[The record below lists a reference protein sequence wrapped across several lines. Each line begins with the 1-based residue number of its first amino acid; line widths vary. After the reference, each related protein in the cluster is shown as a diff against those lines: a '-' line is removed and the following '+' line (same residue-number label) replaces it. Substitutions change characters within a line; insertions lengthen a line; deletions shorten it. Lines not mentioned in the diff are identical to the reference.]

1 MLPFGS
7 ASVALDAAQAICVAL
22 PAAGLPRWLAWAR
35 APGWALVAP
44 LSIGLV
50 VGAIA
55 VLPTSAEV
63 LTWIALIG
71 VPLGCALAFGWAM
84 HGARPA
90 LAVLAPVLLAVVWI
104 WPHELSGELA
114 RTVLIV
120 GSVVTVG
127 RLLAG
132 ITPLALLKLGL
143 VAMAVVDAILVF
155 GNALQQPN
163 AVLVAASPGPGL
175 PQLQSAMLHGAS
187 LGYGDFFAAGVL
199 GAVLAAEGRRQ
210 LPAAVLLLVVG
221 LAWDLLF
228 WVYDTLP
235 ATVPVAVVLVVLE
248 VWRVATGPSGQPR
261 PAGASAVP
269 R

>member
-1 MLPFGS
+1 
-7 ASVALDAAQAICVAL
+7 
-22 PAAGLPRWLAWAR
+22 
-35 APGWALVAP
+35 
-44 LSIGLV
+44 V

-55 VLPTSAEV
+55 VLPTSADV

-71 VPLGCALAFGWAM
+71 VPLGCALALGWAM
-84 HGARPA
+84 HGARPL

-114 RTVLIV
+114 RIVLIA

-155 GNALQQPN
+155 GDALQQPN
-163 AVLVAASPGPGL
+163 AVLVAATPGAGL
-175 PQLQSAMLHGAS
+175 PQLQAAMLHGAS
-187 LGYGDFFAAGVL
+187 LGYGDFFAAGVF

-210 LPAAVLLLVVG
+210 LPAAVAVFVAG

-235 ATVPVAVVLVVLE
+235 ATVPVAVVLVVMELARGLAGRE
-248 VWRVATGPSGQPR
+248 RPAVPR
-261 PAGASAVP
+261 PAGGSAV
-269 R
+269 RR

>member
-1 MLPFGS
+1 
-7 ASVALDAAQAICVAL
+7 
-22 PAAGLPRWLAWAR
+22 
-35 APGWALVAP
+35 
-44 LSIGLV
+44 
-50 VGAIA
+50 
-55 VLPTSAEV
+55 
-63 LTWIALIG
+63 
-71 VPLGCALAFGWAM
+71 M